1 MKRNDA
7 EQIGDMIRKFFRL
20 NGLESPL
27 NEYRLVQ
34 AWKDVVGPA
43 IAGYTSNLY
52 IKNQILY
59 VHLTS
64 SVLRQELMMGR
75 DLLVR
80 NLNKQVG
87 AQVIVNII
95 CQMILSVSRHL
106 PENQNKYPHYKNGV
120 GEVTGHNILSLY
132 LIYCHFYQKKHRG

>member
-7 EQIGDMIRKFFRL
+7 EQIGEMIRKFFRQ
-20 NGLESPL
+20 NALEAPL
-27 NEYRLVQ
+27 NENRLIQ
-34 AWKDVVGPA
+34 AWKDVGGPA
-43 IAGYTSNLY
+43 ITKYTSNLY

-75 DLLVR
+75 DLLVK

-95 CQMILSVSRHL
+95 FR
-106 PENQNKYPHYKNGV
+106 
-120 GEVTGHNILSLY
+120 
-132 LIYCHFYQKKHRG
+132 